1 MPSPTVRK
9 PLERPGAGEGS
20 GIEGTAADAQCMDR
34 IRSLAL
40 EVREIDEAWAQESKH
55 FKGERGEV
63 PLRLLSPHD
72 EVETDYARMAW
83 KVATALA
90 REVLG

>member
-1 MPSPTVRK
+1 MRHSPK
-9 PLERPGAGEGS
+9 RPGAAEGP
-20 GIEGTAADAQCMDR
+20 GLEGMVADAQRMVR
-34 IRSLAL
+34 IQSLAL
-40 EVREIDEAWAQESKH
+40 EVQEIDEAWSQESKD

-63 PLRLLSPHD
+63 PLRLLSLHD

-90 REVLG
+90 QELLG

>member
-1 MPSPTVRK
+1 MGESPG
-9 PLERPGAGEGS
+9 L
-20 GIEGTAADAQCMDR
+20 EGTAADVQCMDR

-40 EVREIDEAWAQESKH
+40 EVQEIDEAWAQESKD
-55 FKGERGEV
+55 FKGECGEV

-83 KVATALA
+83 KVASALA
-90 REVLG
+90 RELLG